1 MRWENKK
8 KREMSLSGLRVRQP
22 GCKSFIHFHSF
33 IYSLILSINIYGEP
47 TMCQVV
53 MTKMYLS
60 LNFLAFRKPHKQR
73 SAAFEGS
80 CHRKNLQDKCPGC
93 VASPRQEN
101 AQWGLVQCLVC
112 YLMVVG
118 VQPQITGMCVLI
130 NSSDLSL
137 SMLQCIWK
145 IRFQ

>member
-1 MRWENKK
+1 
-8 KREMSLSGLRVRQP
+8 MSLSGLRVRQP

-80 CHRKNLQDKCPGC
+80 CHRKNL
-93 VASPRQEN
+93 
-101 AQWGLVQCLVC
+101 
-112 YLMVVG
+112 
-118 VQPQITGMCVLI
+118 
-130 NSSDLSL
+130 
-137 SMLQCIWK
+137 
-145 IRFQ
+145 